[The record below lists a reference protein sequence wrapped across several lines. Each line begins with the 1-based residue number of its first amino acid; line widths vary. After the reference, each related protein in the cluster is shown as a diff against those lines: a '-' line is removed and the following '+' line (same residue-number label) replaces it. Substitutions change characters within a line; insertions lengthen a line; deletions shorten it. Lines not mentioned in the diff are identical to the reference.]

1 MDKDA
6 EDGRNG
12 WAPSGQCTV
21 FACDIISFASRPDS
35 VQRHL
40 RTVLYDLL
48 ERSFTASGLPFSE
61 FHREDRGDGLIA
73 VLRPGHDGARLVH
86 PLPDHLRAELRR
98 SNELAKE
105 IAQIRLRVALHLG
118 RMDSD
123 ANGIVGDT
131 VNHVSRL
138 LDAPSF
144 KLALAGT
151 ADVLGVLASDEFYR
165 SVIKEG
171 DGAID
176 PTEYGPLDVRLK
188 ETRTTAW
195 LSIRGAARDRRP
207 APGPGPQ
214 SQPPP
219 DPEPERSPDP
229 PPEPGGTL
237 SPSPAGFAAPS
248 APPGMPSGTPR
259 GPSQDDP
266 ATPRPVG
273 PALPAVFEIVARL
286 MDISLMTSPEGRQ
299 QVIASLRPEIAVRIP
314 RRPQPHLDA
323 HSIVS
328 TCLEFQDGLEEFLA
342 IVRAYAGD
350 SAQMRALDATIAR
363 LTGGPS

>member
-1 MDKDA
+1 MIGRRRLAVPRPLAGARCRGGEWGKLTGSSSPMDKDA

-131 VNHVSRL
+131 VNHVNAAPGRPVLQAGPRRHRGRPRGARL
-138 LDAPSF
+138 RRVLPLGDQGGGRGDRPHRVRPPRRPAQGDPDHRLAQHPRLRPGPAAGPGSGTPVPAPARSGAGALARPSAGARRHA
-144 KLALAGT
+144 LALA
-151 ADVLGVLASDEFYR
+151 R
-165 SVIKEG
+165 R
-171 DGAID
+171 
-176 PTEYGPLDVRLK
+176 VR
-188 ETRTTAW
+188 RAV
-195 LSIRGAARDRRP
+195 RAARD
-207 APGPGPQ
+207 
-214 SQPPP
+214 
-219 DPEPERSPDP
+219 
-229 PPEPGGTL
+229 
-237 SPSPAGFAAPS
+237 
-248 APPGMPSGTPR
+248 
-259 GPSQDDP
+259 
-266 ATPRPVG
+266 
-273 PALPAVFEIVARL
+273 
-286 MDISLMTSPEGRQ
+286 
-299 QVIASLRPEIAVRIP
+299 AVR
-314 RRPQPHLDA
+314 DA
-323 HSIVS
+323 
-328 TCLEFQDGLEEFLA
+328 A
-342 IVRAYAGD
+342 
-350 SAQMRALDATIAR
+350 RALAGRSGDAPAR
-363 LTGGPS
+363 GGKPFRRCSRSWRG